1 MNIPNLDNLKRIK
14 LTRLA
19 TQQSTLLHTRYFFK
33 EIYNRRFVTNSHHQ
47 YVCEVLDRVIKG
59 ELVKVMINIAPRY
72 GKTELAVK
80 NFISHGLSINPAAKF
95 IHLSYSTELALD
107 NSEAV
112 KDIIEHESFKEIFPE
127 VVIKNDSKA
136 KKKWYT
142 TAGGGVYATSTGG
155 QVTGFGA
162 GTVDDDEQ
170 FYEEEF
176 EDEFSQLLESIGIN
190 QTFGGALII
199 DDPIKPEDADSE
211 IKRNRVNNRYD
222 STIKNR
228 VNSRNTPIIIMMQ
241 RVHEDDL
248 CGYLLKNEPGEWFV
262 LSLPCI
268 QVDDEGNRT
277 ALWEFKHTLAE
288 LDDMNS
294 KNPLVF
300 GRQYMQ
306 NPMPAGGY
314 LYQRPW
320 KTYEITP
327 FSRRKIRKTYTDTAD
342 TGSDYL
348 CSIAYEETET
358 AMYVL
363 DIIYTQA
370 PMETTEPLTAKQL
383 FDFDINLARV
393 ESNNGGR
400 GFARNV
406 EQQTRLAGNKKT
418 NIEWFHQSGNK
429 QVRIFTNASSVQ
441 NLIYFPS
448 DWESRWPIFAKH
460 IKQYLAVGINAHDDA
475 EDCLTGMVEFF
486 GVDNVGPQN
495 LTKLF

>member
-1 MNIPNLDNLKRIK
+1 
-14 LTRLA
+14 
-19 TQQSTLLHTRYFFK
+19 
-33 EIYNRRFVTNSHHQ
+33 
-47 YVCEVLDRVIKG
+47 
-59 ELVKVMINIAPRY
+59 MINIAPRY

-127 VVIKNDSKA
+127 VVIKKDSKA

-162 GTVDDDEQ
+162 GTVDDDDEK
-170 FYEEEF
+170 FDEEF
-176 EDEFSQLLESIGIN
+176 EDEFSQLLEGIGIN

-268 QVDDEGNRT
+268 QVDDEGKRT

-294 KNPLVF
+294 RILWSLVVNTCRILCQQVDIYISAL
-300 GRQYMQ
+300 GKRMKL
-306 NPMPAGGY
+306 Y
-314 LYQRPW
+314 LSHEGKFVKHILIQQ
-320 KTYEITP
+320 TQEVTI
-327 FSRRKIRKTYTDTAD
+327 
-342 TGSDYL
+342 
-348 CSIAYEETET
+348 
-358 AMYVL
+358 YVL
-363 DIIYTQA
+363 LLMRKPKRQC
-370 PMETTEPLTAKQL
+370 MC
-383 FDFDINLARV
+383 
-393 ESNNGGR
+393 
-400 GFARNV
+400 
-406 EQQTRLAGNKKT
+406 
-418 NIEWFHQSGNK
+418 
-429 QVRIFTNASSVQ
+429 
-441 NLIYFPS
+441 LILS
-448 DWESRWPIFAKH
+448 THKHRW
-460 IKQYLAVGINAHDDA
+460 
-475 EDCLTGMVEFF
+475 
-486 GVDNVGPQN
+486 
-495 LTKLF
+495 KLLNR